1 MSTLAYGVLG
11 ASFLWPW
18 NALLSASALARQKL
32 EDDAPKLFVNFSST
46 VMTTSSLVNLL
57 ANAYLANKPFNY
69 RWRVVYGEVFIAV
82 SFLVLAIVSDLL
94 NAPSLWFILVVLVVL
109 ASSVGCALVQ
119 NGILAITQHISDPQY
134 ALSMLNGQ
142 AVAGV
147 MPALLPLI
155 VSGASASGSSG
166 STLILAMFTFLSV
179 TVLSGAS
186 LYLFK
191 DKRNERFVEMA
202 ENAAYDELPTTT
214 PSNSSTNSAF
224 NGDTSQFEQQQN
236 VEENPS
242 TLAIFK
248 LIEAPSIAILLGFGS
263 SLCYPVFANTVKSR
277 SLGSEY
283 FQPITHLVWNS
294 GDLIGRIICSSS
306 AKYRI
311 TNPKL
316 LISYGALRFLFV
328 ALFILN
334 SWLNNPS
341 DILYWL
347 LMLLFGV
354 TSGHLIS
361 SAIAAAPLTVPPK
374 LQPAA
379 GGVLGLVI
387 SVGLL
392 IGSAVSFLVVLFI

>member
-32 EDDAPKLFVNFSST
+32 ADEAPKLYANFSST

-57 ANAYLANKPFNY
+57 TNTYLANKPFNY
-69 RWRVVYGEVFIAV
+69 RWRVVYGEIYIAV
-82 SFLVLAIVSDLL
+82 SFLVLAIVSDLF
-94 NAPSLWFILVVLVVL
+94 NAPALWFILVVLVVL

-147 MPALLPLI
+147 LPAMLPLI

-179 TVLSGAS
+179 TLLSGAA
-186 LYLFK
+186 LYMFN

-202 ENAAYDELPTTT
+202 ENAVYEELPTTT
-214 PSNSSTNSAF
+214 GASTTPNS
-224 NGDTSQFEQQQN
+224 NGDSSQFEQQQGI
-236 VEENPS
+236 EESPS
-242 TLAIFK
+242 TLEIFR
-248 LIEAPSIAILLGFGS
+248 LIEASSIAILLGFGS
-263 SLCYPVFANTVKSR
+263 SLCYPVFANTVVSR
-277 SLGSEY
+277 SIGSEY

-306 AKYRI
+306 AKWRI

-316 LISYGALRFLFV
+316 LVSYGGLRFLFV
-328 ALFILN
+328 ALFILI

-341 DILYWL
+341 DIIYWL
-347 LMLLFGV
+347 LMLLFGIS
-354 TSGHLIS
+354 SGHLIS
-361 SAIAAAPLTVPPK
+361 SAIAAAPLSVPPK